1 MSHGE
6 REIVQEPLLRH
17 AEAAGWTRVPEA
29 DALARRR
36 GEDGLFFYEELEA
49 ALVRLNPGVVT
60 AENVAGIVDAL
71 EALPPTREG
80 NRQMLGWLRGHESV
94 FVESEK
100 RRVQVALIDYAN
112 LDNNRYHVTPE
123 WGHRSKWKKGNRPD
137 VMFLINGIPVALVEC
152 KNPKR
157 SDAME
162 RAVAQLKRYE
172 LETPEMLVV
181 PQVFNI
187 THVIEYF
194 YGVTWNYERKGIFN
208 WKQQLA
214 ASRPLM
220 ALRDG
225 DGKSELKLAAEERDP
240 QGYTTYGDAVRA
252 FFDRPHFLMLLRE
265 WILFYVKDDVL
276 HKTVLRQHQ
285 TRAVAKVVERCRDA
299 KKTRGLVW
307 HTQGSGKTFTMITAA
322 KLLLEGRYDAGGE
335 A

>member
-6 REIVQEPLLRH
+6 REMVQEPLLRH
-17 AEAAGWTRVPEA
+17 AEAAGWARVSEA

-36 GEDGLFFYEELEA
+36 GEDGLFFYEDLEA
-49 ALVRLNPGVVT
+49 SLLRLNPGVVT
-60 AENVAGIVDAL
+60 PENVAGIINAL

-94 FVESEK
+94 FVEAEK

-137 VMFLINGIPVALVEC
+137 VMFLVNGLPVALVEC

-157 SDAME
+157 ADAME
-162 RAVAQLKRYE
+162 KAVAQLKRYE
-172 LETPEMLVV
+172 LETPEMLVA

-214 ASRPLM
+214 AARPLM
-220 ALRDG
+220 ATREG
-225 DGKSELKLAAEERDP
+225 DGESELKLAAEERDER
-240 QGYTTYGDAVRA
+240 GYTTYGDAVRA
-252 FFDRPHFLMLLRE
+252 FFDRRHFLMLMRE

-285 TRAVAKVVERCRDA
+285 TRAVAKVVERCRDP

-307 HTQGSGKTFTMITAA
+307 HTQGAGKTFTMITAA
-322 KLLLEGRYDAGGE
+322 KLLLEGRREAGGGP
-335 A
+335 